1 MKNSLGDYIQSL
13 HKIKRI
19 PIQLA
24 LPAHR
29 KNDINIYE
37 RIEQILL
44 HHKIR
49 LEDTIDILAKKQNL
63 TAYQTASFMKWSMR
77 GKCWEEFPITQ
88 RWFAVGETMAHLDYL
103 IAIHVVEKLVKN
115 VNQYRLIYSAEKCK
129 SKIDLSE
136 RK

>member
-1 MKNSLGDYIQSL
+1 VKNSLGDYIQSL

-63 TAYQTASFMKWSMR
+63 TAYQIASFMKWSMR

-115 VNQYRLIYSAEKCK
+115 VNQYCLIYSAEKCK

>member
-1 MKNSLGDYIQSL
+1 M
-13 HKIKRI
+13 
-19 PIQLA
+19 
-24 LPAHR
+24 
-29 KNDINIYE
+29 
-37 RIEQILL
+37 

-63 TAYQTASFMKWSMR
+63 TAYQIASFMKWSMR
-77 GKCWEEFPITQ
+77 GKCWEDFPITQ

-115 VNQYRLIYSAEKCK
+115 VNQYCLIYSAEKCK